1 MCYLAWGEGGGGTAP
16 HLALEAVVFGVC
28 GGGVGRHRI
37 SLLRGPRPPTEPSDL
52 ASAMRFV
59 DMVSA
64 ISPKKSPGAPP
75 DATPAAHPRVR
86 APSIANTPIRTP
98 RHNTHGARRSP
109 PKSHL
114 DSLFPATYGGSARR
128 GYCDAVHVRAS
139 QPTGNTRTREIIHV
153 TPNRPAQGSRCC
165 STLVLSSRGNVTSIS
180 DICNLHLRSLHYRGL
195 AVCVMRRR
203 SGSWRSWGGRV
214 GTDVEEI
221 DLLPVHVDLRAQ
233 QPVRRPLNQLEQLG
247 RPLNQSGGPSTS

>member
-1 MCYLAWGEGGGGTAP
+1 MCP
-16 HLALEAVVFGVC
+16 
-28 GGGVGRHRI
+28 
-37 SLLRGPRPPTEPSDL
+37 
-52 ASAMRFV
+52 
-59 DMVSA
+59 
-64 ISPKKSPGAPP
+64 
-75 DATPAAHPRVR
+75 
-86 APSIANTPIRTP
+86 
-98 RHNTHGARRSP
+98 
-109 PKSHL
+109 
-114 DSLFPATYGGSARR
+114 
-128 GYCDAVHVRAS
+128 
-139 QPTGNTRTREIIHV
+139 
-153 TPNRPAQGSRCC
+153 PNRPAQGSRCC

-247 RPLNQSGGPSTS
+247 RPLNQSGGPSTRNKLGAPNPTPYTSWRRGRALLAALRQRNHPRRRLRSLPGPSGGHRRGRRRCSTHTHTHTWTKPASIIVHKHSLSLTHTHTWTKPALMKYMQSPISPARITSSPCHWSKSLMETLSHSLSVSLGRQPDAGSGGGSQGGAGRER